1 MLYQVESM
9 FDDMEKKM
17 RRLKKQKYEENMEN
31 FMAAN
36 EAYFLGM
43 EAYLDKGDPE
53 TAAKEIAEVFVEA
66 VKSRYEVKGK
76 IKGTVQADLNFS

>member
-1 MLYQVESM
+1 
-9 FDDMEKKM
+9 
-17 RRLKKQKYEENMEN
+17 
-31 FMAAN
+31 
-36 EAYFLGM
+36 M